1 MSKEMDE
8 INDKIIANQKLI
20 IDKQQNHI
28 DYLNGKMK
36 KKLIEMND
44 ELFKEIVK
52 SAQKND
58 RSVNKE
64 ISSLIKKGLK
74 K

>member
-1 MSKEMDE
+1 MNWK
-8 INDKIIANQKLI
+8 DKIELPT
-20 IDKQQNHI
+20 DKQYSKFMNNI
-28 DYLNGKMK
+28 NMK

-74 K
+74 R

>member
-1 MSKEMDE
+1 
-8 INDKIIANQKLI
+8 
-20 IDKQQNHI
+20 
-28 DYLNGKMK
+28 MK

-44 ELFKEIVK
+44 ELFKYIVK

>member
-1 MSKEMDE
+1 MTEYKNKELEFNKNYDQ
-8 INDKIIANQKLI
+8 IITVVR
-20 IDKQQNHI
+20 
-28 DYLNGKMK
+28 MK

-44 ELFKEIVK
+44 ELFCKVVK

>member
-36 KKLIEMND
+36 KETNRN
-44 ELFKEIVK
+44 E
-52 SAQKND
+52 
-58 RSVNKE
+58 
-64 ISSLIKKGLK
+64 
-74 K
+74 